1 MEISLEKIE
10 LVKDRTGVNYKEA
23 KDALIRAEGSVVD
36 AIIMIEDEI
45 DIAPKSRT
53 GDQVSQL
60 IESVKQLIHKGNV
73 SKIVIRREQEVIL
86 NVPVNLG
93 IVGAVWLFWPTV
105 VATIAALGM
114 KCTIELVKD
123 NGEVVSISEKAAE
136 TFGGVKENCS
146 VIADDLREKSGDAI
160 SQVREKASDVISRS
174 RGEEPEEAEEPE
186 DLEDSED
193 FEELDFSDFSEEP
206 EELDDAYPEDSDFD
220 DDDYFNFDD
229 FEDIIEDVKDSAEEK
244 AEAAEEVLEKAAD
257 AAEEKAEAVAE
268 KAKDEIQKAGEKFE
282 ETIENYK
289 KKKGLFKFFE

>member
-23 KDALIRAEGSVVD
+23 KDALIKAEGSVVD

-45 DIAPKSRT
+45 DIAPKSKAA
-53 GDQVSQL
+53 DQVSQM
-60 IESVKQLIHKGNV
+60 IENVKQLIHKGNV
-73 SKIVIRREQEVIL
+73 SKIVIRRDGEIIL
-86 NVPVNLG
+86 NIPVNLG

-114 KCTIELVKD
+114 KCTIELIKD
-123 NGEVVSISEKAAE
+123 DGEVVSISEKAAE

-146 VIADDLREKSGDAI
+146 VIADDLREKSGEAL
-160 SQVREKASDVISRS
+160 SQVREKASDVISKNRS
-174 RGEEPEEAEEPE
+174 GEESCQDAEDDFEFAVE
-186 DLEDSED
+186 DEDPDDSYLEDP
-193 FEELDFSDFSEEP
+193 LG
-206 EELDDAYPEDSDFD
+206 DADFD

-229 FEDIIEDVKDSAEEK
+229 FEDIIEDAG
-244 AEAAEEVLEKAAD
+244 D
-257 AAEEKAEAVAE
+257 AAEEKAEAVKDAAE
-268 KAKDEIQKAGEKFE
+268 DIADAAKEKAESAVDTAKDEIQKAGEKFE

>member
-23 KDALIRAEGSVVD
+23 KDALIKAEGSVVD

-45 DIAPKSRT
+45 DIAPKSKAA
-53 GDQVSQL
+53 DQVSQM
-60 IESVKQLIHKGNV
+60 IENVKQLIHKGNV
-73 SKIVIRREQEVIL
+73 SKIVIRKEEEIIL

-146 VIADDLREKSGDAI
+146 VIADDLREKSGEAL
-160 SQVREKASDVISRS
+160 SQVREKASDVISKNRG
-174 RGEEPEEAEEPE
+174 GEESCQDAEDDFEFAIE
-186 DLEDSED
+186 DEDPDDSYLEDP
-193 FEELDFSDFSEEP
+193 LG
-206 EELDDAYPEDSDFD
+206 DADFD

-229 FEDIIEDVKDSAEEK
+229 FEDIIEDAG
-244 AEAAEEVLEKAAD
+244 D
-257 AAEEKAEAVAE
+257 AAEEKAEAVKDAAE
-268 KAKDEIQKAGEKFE
+268 DIADAAKEKAESAVDTAKDEIQKAGEKFE

>member
-23 KDALIRAEGSVVD
+23 KDALIKAEGSVVD

-45 DIAPKSRT
+45 DIAPKSKAA
-53 GDQVSQL
+53 DQVSQM
-60 IESVKQLIHKGNV
+60 IENVKQLIHKGNV
-73 SKIVIRREQEVIL
+73 SKIVIRKDEEIIL

-136 TFGGVKENCS
+136 TFGGVRENCS
-146 VIADDLREKSGDAI
+146 VIADDLREKSGEAL
-160 SQVREKASDVISRS
+160 SQVREKASDVISKNRG
-174 RGEEPEEAEEPE
+174 GEESCQDAEDDFEFAIE
-186 DLEDSED
+186 DEDPDDSYLEDP
-193 FEELDFSDFSEEP
+193 LG
-206 EELDDAYPEDSDFD
+206 DADFD

-229 FEDIIEDVKDSAEEK
+229 FEDIIEDAG
-244 AEAAEEVLEKAAD
+244 D
-257 AAEEKAEAVAE
+257 AAEEKAEAVKDAAE
-268 KAKDEIQKAGEKFE
+268 DIADAAKEKAESAVDTAKDEIQKAGEKFE

>member
-23 KDALIRAEGSVVD
+23 KDALIKAEGSVVD

-45 DIAPKSRT
+45 DIAPKSKAA
-53 GDQVSQL
+53 DQVSQM
-60 IESVKQLIHKGNV
+60 IENVKQLIHKGNV
-73 SKIVIRREQEVIL
+73 SKIVIRREEEVIL
-86 NVPVNLG
+86 NIPVNLG

-114 KCTIELVKD
+114 KCTIELIKD
-123 NGEVVSISEKAAE
+123 DGEVVSISEKAAE

-146 VIADDLREKSGDAI
+146 VIADDLREKSGEAL
-160 SQVREKASDVISRS
+160 SQVREKASDVISKN
-174 RGEEPEEAEEPE
+174 RGGEASCQDAEEDFEFAIE
-186 DLEDSED
+186 DEDPDESYLEDS
-193 FEELDFSDFSEEP
+193 LG
-206 EELDDAYPEDSDFD
+206 DADFD

-229 FEDIIEDVKDSAEEK
+229 FEDIIEDAG
-244 AEAAEEVLEKAAD
+244 D
-257 AAEEKAEAVAE
+257 AAEEKAEAVKDAAE
-268 KAKDEIQKAGEKFE
+268 DIADAAKEKAESAVDTAKDEIQKAGEKFE